1 MRASK
6 ERKTKTTRVMRLTS
20 FRLPLLLIG
29 ACFLFVE
36 FAEAQL
42 PRRRAQTNGPV
53 DEVFW
58 APSII
63 HMSSVTNVPE
73 GNLNFTIMHVFGIA
87 TNGIEDLY
95 GLDGAANIRFGL
107 DYGLSD
113 RLSIGFGRARFDKIY
128 DVRFKANLLRQTTS
142 DSMPIELA
150 VKGDVGITTLE
161 NGFDFADR
169 LSYFSSV
176 LIARKFSDQFSLQ
189 ISPMFSHLNTVFI
202 ERGINDQIIE
212 EENDHFAI
220 GLGARYVLNDRW
232 ALTLEYVPVIGE
244 RSDNTLDAVSVGFDI
259 ETGGHVFQLFFTTS
273 QWLTEQHMMARN
285 VDDFFK
291 GDFRF
296 GFNVHRVFYL
306 KK

>member
-1 MRASK
+1 MSFSK
-6 ERKTKTTRVMRLTS
+6 VRQMLMLVGL
-20 FRLPLLLIG
+20 
-29 ACFLFVE
+29 CVLFVE
-36 FAEAQL
+36 MAHAQI
-42 PRRRAQTNGPV
+42 PRQRAVTNGPV

-58 APSII
+58 APNII
-63 HMSSVTNVPE
+63 TMSSVTNIPK

-107 DYGLSD
+107 DYGLHD
-113 RLSIGFGRARFDKIY
+113 RLSVGFGRSRFDKVY
-128 DVRFKANLLRQTTS
+128 DVRFKANLLRQTTN

-169 LSYFSSV
+169 LSYLSSV
-176 LIARKFSDQFSLQ
+176 LIARKFSEQLSLQ
-189 ISPMFSHLNTVFI
+189 VMPMFSHFNTVFI
-202 ERGINDQIIE
+202 ERGVNDEIIE
-212 EENDHFAI
+212 EANDHFAI
-220 GLGARYVLNDRW
+220 GLGGRYAFNDRW
-232 ALTLEYVPVIGE
+232 ALTVEYIPVLGE
-244 RSDNTLDAVSVGFDI
+244 RSDNTVDAISIGFDI

-273 QWLTEQHMMARN
+273 QWMTEQHTIARN
-285 VDDFFK
+285 VDDFFE

-306 KK
+306 GK